1 MSVATF
7 LRQFQQEEEGNSL
20 LDNVN
25 LWFSSYLSISI
36 SSRDDRN
43 TIMQII
49 AQLMPTI
56 GNINSIQMCH
66 CHLYYLFGL
75 HDFEAL
81 RNYAK
86 PLKDMLI
93 KTRILDIK

>member
-7 LRQFQQEEEGNSL
+7 LRQFQREEEGNSL

-56 GNINSIQMCH
+56 GNINSIHM
-66 CHLYYLFGL
+66 
-75 HDFEAL
+75 
-81 RNYAK
+81 
-86 PLKDMLI
+86 
-93 KTRILDIK
+93 